1 MPRRCTYPG
10 CYNECIQN
18 RKKGRLRR
26 NAVSPKVKIQRFT
39 YQYHDSGFGVSIQ
52 TAVPGNHGEIK
63 SRTNDGVVCID
74 STFMIQ
80 ACAKGGG
87 RGGTCPPR
95 FWQIRRPPKIFRL
108 WHMPADYHGFQPK
121 REHAYT
127 YMQIVYLSLTYFKRA
142 DSFETNDTRIFLNTY
157 MKTS

>member
-52 TAVPGNHGEIK
+52 TAVPNIEPYFRKKIGTLFYVSIGITTFLTGNHGEKK
-63 SRTNDGVVCID
+63 SGTNDGVVC
-74 STFMIQ
+74 STFMIIMVSSP
-80 ACAKGGG
+80 KGS
-87 RGGTCPPR
+87 
-95 FWQIRRPPKIFRL
+95 
-108 WHMPADYHGFQPK
+108 MPIL
-121 REHAYT
+121 T

-142 DSFETNDTRIFLNTY
+142 DDTRIFENFITHL
-157 MKTS
+157 